1 MSVKTIMQPAN
12 NLINSLPRKI
22 HNQILDKA
30 TIVNLQ
36 IGEIVWESGEFFKHI
51 YFPLT
56 GFISLIAAPIDN
68 NNKSLE
74 MNLIGNEGMLGS
86 TILLGIKTA
95 PMTAIVQGSGTFLEI
110 SVSEFQRILLNSSK
124 LRRLCNRYLYVQIIQ
139 LTQNA
144 VCIQFHSIESRLARW
159 LLMTQ
164 DRAHSDNIRLTHVFL
179 SYMLGVRRSS
189 ITNAASKLKH
199 RNLIKYNRGKM
210 TVINRKG
217 LKSAS
222 CKCYEAQIKVYLA
235 WLA

>member
-1 MSVKTIMQPAN
+1 MSIKTAMQPVN
-12 NLINSLPRKI
+12 NLIKSLPRRER
-22 HNQILDKA
+22 NQIFDKA

-36 IGEIVWESGEFFKHI
+36 IGEIVHESGQLFQHV

-56 GFISLIAAPIDN
+56 GFISLIATTEET
-68 NNKSLE
+68 NKSLE

-95 PMTAIVQGSGTFLEI
+95 PMTAIIQGVGSFLQI
-110 SVSEFQRILLNSSK
+110 SVPEFQHILLNSSK
-124 LRRLCNRYLYVQIIQ
+124 LQRLCNRYLYVQIIQ

-144 VCIQFHSIESRLARW
+144 TCIQFHSIESRLARW

-164 DRAHSDNIRLTHVFL
+164 DRAHSENFMLTHVFL

-189 ITNAASKLKH
+189 ITHAASKLKY
-199 RNLIKYNRGKM
+199 RNLIKYSRGKM
-210 TVINRKG
+210 TVINRRG

-222 CKCYEAQIKVYLA
+222 CKCYSAQIKVYLD
-235 WLA
+235 WLT